1 MNVDVVPVIAIL
13 CIFGL
18 PMLIG
23 LVSVL
28 TRHQRQMAE
37 ILHKS
42 QGHDQALVEEIRALR
57 EEVRQLRDR
66 TDAVLF
72 ESNLHT
78 QALSEQ
84 KLHSEH

>member
-1 MNVDVVPVIAIL
+1 MPDAGVIAVV

-42 QGHDQALVEEIRALR
+42 QGQDQALVDEIRALR

-72 ESNLHT
+72 SPGANP
-78 QALSEQ
+78 QAYDEQ
-84 KLHSEH
+84 RLQTDR